1 MFQCGVPIENAE
13 FKRTTVME
21 EQSNSPAP
29 TLQRNRA
36 SQQQSL
42 TALYMPGTSKVGNAA
57 SCQSSEFE
65 KNKTKQDSG
74 SLQLTGSTSCFKS
87 PPERYLE
94 NQEEKPR
101 RLEIKEQKFT
111 TWIESCLKKTK
122 CKGRP
127 TYSNCHRQ
135 ERHNRP
141 NCPYQCCETFF
152 HRGAI
157 SKHPE
162 QKAQLQQ
169 LEKQQQEVLKNIKLV
184 RNAM

>member
-29 TLQRNRA
+29 TLQRKRA

-42 TALYMPGTSKVGNAA
+42 TTLYMPGTSKVGKAA

-65 KNKTKQDSG
+65 KNKTKQDPG

-87 PPERYLE
+87 PLERYLE

-101 RLEIKEQKFT
+101 
-111 TWIESCLKKTK
+111 S
-122 CKGRP
+122 
-127 TYSNCHRQ
+127 SNCHRQ

-141 NCPYQCCETFF
+141 NCPYQCCKTFF

-169 LEKQQQEVLKNIKLV
+169 LQKQQQEVLKNIKLV